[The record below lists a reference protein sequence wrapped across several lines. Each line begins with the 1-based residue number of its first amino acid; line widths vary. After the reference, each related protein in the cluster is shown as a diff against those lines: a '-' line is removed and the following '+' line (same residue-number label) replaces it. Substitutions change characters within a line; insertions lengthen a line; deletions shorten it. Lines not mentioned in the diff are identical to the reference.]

1 MGNGEIRHM
10 GKGLDM
16 SKCRISLAVGE
27 YDRTIALIA
36 GQVAPVGI
44 DLNILPMSDAWDRHQ
59 RMIRNE
65 EFDVAELSL
74 SSYLM
79 AKERGQGFIAIPVF
93 PYRMFRHQFI
103 LIRKGRGIAGPH
115 DLRGKRVG
123 TPMYQTTTM
132 LWVRGMLEHEYGVGP
147 DEIEWVTEREELVP
161 FVAKGVNITVES
173 EPVEELF
180 AQGKLDAV
188 IVIEEVEQRWLDDP
202 DVDRLFPNFPDVEAD
217 YYRRTGIYP
226 IMHIVAVKTELV
238 SQFPWLPRS
247 LFDAFGQSLA
257 YADQMERFPRVVN
270 LAWANAYFEAER
282 KVFSGNPY
290 EYGIARNRPSL
301 EAAVKYSFEQGLTGH
316 PFQVADI
323 FVSTLLDS

>member
-1 MGNGEIRHM
+1 
-10 GKGLDM
+10 M

-27 YDRTIALIA
+27 YDRTIGLIS
-36 GQVAPVGI
+36 GQVVPVGI

-65 EFDVAELSL
+65 EFDVSELSL

-79 AKERGQGFIAIPVF
+79 AKERGQELIAIPVF
-93 PYRMFRHQFI
+93 PYRMFRHQFM
-103 LIRKGRGIAGPH
+103 LVRKGKGIADPK
-115 DLRGKRVG
+115 DLKGKKVG

-132 LWVRGMLEHEYGVGP
+132 LWVRGMLKHEYGIEP
-147 DEIEWVTEREELVP
+147 EEIDWITEREELVP
-161 FVAKGVNITVES
+161 FVSDGVSITVES

-202 DVDRLFPNFPDVEAD
+202 GVDRLFPNFPEVEAD

-226 IMHIVAVKTELV
+226 IMHILAVKAGLV
-238 SQFPWLPRS
+238 AQFPWLPRS
-247 LFDAFGQSLA
+247 LYDAFCQSLQ

-282 KVFSGNPY
+282 IVFGGNPY
-290 EYGIARNRPSL
+290 AYGVTRNRSSL

-316 PFQVADI
+316 AFQVEDI
-323 FVSTLLDS
+323 FVPTLLDT

>member
-1 MGNGEIRHM
+1 
-10 GKGLDM
+10 M

-27 YDRTIALIA
+27 YDRTIALIS

-44 DLNILPMSDAWDRHQ
+44 DLNILPISDAWDRHQ

-65 EFDVAELSL
+65 EFDVSELSL

-79 AKERGQGFIAIPVF
+79 AKERGQELIALPVF
-93 PYRMFRHQFI
+93 PYRMFRHQFM
-103 LIRKGRGIAGPH
+103 LVRKGRGIAEPK
-115 DLRGKRVG
+115 DLKGRKVG

-132 LWVRGMLEHEYGVGP
+132 LWVRGMLKHEYGIEP
-147 DEIEWVTEREELVP
+147 EEIEWITEREELVP
-161 FVAKGVNITVES
+161 FVSDGVSITVES

-188 IVIEEVEQRWLDDP
+188 IVIEEVEQRWLEDP
-202 DVDRLFPNFPDVEAD
+202 EVDRLFPNFPEVEAD
-217 YYRRTGIYP
+217 YFRRTGIYP
-226 IMHIVAVKTELV
+226 IMHILAVKAGLV
-238 SQFPWLPRS
+238 AQFPWLPRS
-247 LFDAFGQSLA
+247 LYDVFDQSLQ

-282 KVFSGNPY
+282 RVFGGNPY
-290 EYGIARNRPSL
+290 AYGVARNRPSL

-316 PFQVADI
+316 PFQVEDI
-323 FVSTLLDS
+323 FAPTLLDT